1 MKMLRFVLIVLCMS
15 MMAPAFA
22 KDGDTANM
30 DILREKMKADKKLV
44 VAANMGLTDAEGQ
57 KFWPIY
63 EGYQRDLKKV
73 NEQMLKVI
81 TAYADAYNKGP
92 LSDNVAKNLLRDAM
106 DVEEAELKLKRKY
119 APIVEKSI
127 GAAKAARYM
136 QVESKIRAALKYEM
150 ADQIPLVK

>member
-1 MKMLRFVLIVLCMS
+1 MKMLRFVLIILCMS

>member
-15 MMAPAFA
+15 MMAPVFA

-92 LSDNVAKNLLRDAM
+92 LSDSVAKNLLRDAM
-106 DVEEAELKLKRKY
+106 DVEEAELKLKHKY

-127 GAAKAARYM
+127 GAAKTARYM
-136 QVESKIRAALKYEM
+136 QIESKIRAALKYEM

>member
-92 LSDNVAKNLLRDAM
+92 LSDSTAKNLLRDAM